1 MYPEIADELEVSEE
15 LIADVVDFYWK
26 ELKKELEVPTHIS
39 VTIEDFGT
47 FEARKKQVDY
57 LIKKYE
63 RVIRHMKPTT
73 YNKHALM
80 SINVSKLENLK
91 GIFKMCEEQEIKK
104 KQIREIQKN
113 GKTV

>member
-1 MYPEIADELEVSEE
+1 
-15 LIADVVDFYWK
+15 
-26 ELKKELEVPTHIS
+26 
-39 VTIEDFGT
+39 
-47 FEARKKQVDY
+47 
-57 LIKKYE
+57 
-63 RVIRHMKPTT
+63 
-73 YNKHALM
+73 M